1 MKYRFDKANGQQQ
14 FEGLPPPAPGSIEAL
29 DTLSTPIPG
38 QSLTDEPGSQK
49 FERPWKYTDPDD
61 CVEFIISRLESDQ
74 ELKDANLKQLASGV
88 PIEYIVNTIAFVGFS
103 EGLWSP
109 DTAELIKPPL
119 AMYFIL
125 LGLDKDVPMV
135 LFNPDK
141 GDQARTLSDGDM
153 INSMAKLNPRAFN
166 LLTER
171 AQSQQK
177 AEEQRPSGG
186 FLEEAPEELM
196 IEEDTQPPQ
205 EGMI

>member
-1 MKYRFDKANGQQQ
+1 MKYKFDKASEQQQ
-14 FEGLPPPAPGSIEAL
+14 FEGLPPPEPGSIEAL
-29 DTLSTPIPG
+29 DTLSTPVPG

-49 FERPWKYTDPDD
+49 FERPWKYTNPDD
-61 CVEFIISRLESDQ
+61 CVEFIISKLEADK
-74 ELKDANLKQLASGV
+74 ELKDANLKQ
-88 PIEYIVNTIAFVGFS
+88 VNTIAFVGFS

-141 GDQARTLSDGDM
+141 GDDARNLSEGQ
-153 INSMAKLNPRAFN
+153 ILSSMNKLNPRAFN
-166 LLTER
+166 ILQKRTNEQQQATE
-171 AQSQQK
+171 QM
-177 AEEQRPSGG
+177 PSGG

>member
-1 MKYRFDKANGQQQ
+1 MKYRFDKANEQQQ
-14 FEGLPPPAPGSIEAL
+14 FEGLPPPEPGSIEAL

-49 FERPWKYTDPDD
+49 FERPWKYTNPDD
-61 CVEFIISRLESDQ
+61 CVKFIISRLEENQ
-74 ELKDANLKQLASGV
+74 ELKESNLKQLASGV

-141 GDQARTLSDGDM
+141 GDDARNLSEGQ
-153 INSMAKLNPRAFN
+153 ILSSMNKLNPRAFN
-166 LLTER
+166 ILQKRTKE
-171 AQSQQK
+171 QQQA
-177 AEEQRPSGG
+177 AEQMPSGG

>member
-1 MKYRFDKANGQQQ
+1 MRYEPKNEEQLFNPEAYDTK
-14 FEGLPPPAPGSIEAL
+14 GSVKDL
-29 DTLSTPIPG
+29 DPFSTPIPG
-38 QSLTDEPGSQK
+38 QSLTMRPGSQA
-49 FERPWKYTDPDD
+49 FEKPWVYTDPDE
-61 CVEFIISRLESDQ
+61 CLVFLVGRLEEDRK
-74 ELKDANLKQLASGV
+74 LKEEHLSLLASGV
-88 PIEYIVNTIAFVGFS
+88 PVEYIVNTAAFAGFT

>member
-1 MKYRFDKANGQQQ
+1 MEEN
-14 FEGLPPPAPGSIEAL
+14 
-29 DTLSTPIPG
+29 
-38 QSLTDEPGSQK
+38 
-49 FERPWKYTDPDD
+49 
-61 CVEFIISRLESDQ
+61 Q
-74 ELKDANLKQLASGV
+74 ELKESNLKQLASGV

-141 GDQARTLSDGDM
+141 GDEARNLSEGQ
-153 INSMAKLNPRAFN
+153 ILSSMNKLNPRAFN
-166 LLTER
+166 ILQKRTKE
-171 AQSQQK
+171 QQQA
-177 AEEQRPSGG
+177 AEQMPSGG